1 MSNISM
7 TYPTK
12 TMSVLDMSKTVRD
25 LKEEIP
31 QKSVMSCPLC
41 KNTSIEIVS
50 RCATCQVCGWSLCN
64 A

>member
-7 TYPTK
+7 TFPTK
-12 TMSVLDMSKTVRD
+12 TLTVQPP
-25 LKEEIP
+25 KEDEIP

-41 KNTSIEIVS
+41 KNTAIEIVS
-50 RCATCQVCGWSLCN
+50 RCATCKVCGWSLCN